1 MTTKNFSLPNLK
13 VLTYGGAGAVNDPDI
28 IEYLNSLDINFVT
41 DLGNELISQKFLN
54 KYRSWI
60 TSTKLNDYT
69 GLEGFTHS
77 AYSNATTESF
87 DKFYMTNSQRRFRCF
102 RGEYMY
108 HQLTWRN
115 CWPNWQYI
123 EDDLDININDAVVI
137 SLPFADTGNLHHHYR
152 ALLERCTELNV
163 PVLVDC
169 AYANICS
176 GITFDFSYP
185 CITDV
190 AFSLSKFAPLA
201 AYARIGMRL
210 SRVDSD
216 DPLFVL
222 NKTNYTNRMSAWLGS
237 KIIDRFGPD
246 YIVEKYKPTQIEFCK
261 ELGATPSQSVI
272 FGLGDNDY
280 NQYNRGA
287 GNNRLCFFRYLHQ
300 GTLPS

>member
-13 VLTYGGAGAVNDPDI
+13 VLTYGGAGAVSDPAI
-28 IEYLNSLDINFVT
+28 IEYLNSLNINFAI
-41 DLGNELISQKFLN
+41 DLNNESISKEFIG
-54 KYRSWI
+54 KYRAWI
-60 TSTKLNDYT
+60 SSTKLNNYV
-69 GLEGFTHS
+69 GLDDFQFAT
-77 AYSNATTESF
+77 YSNATTESF
-87 DKFYMTNSQRRFRCF
+87 DKFYMSNSQRRFRCF

-108 HQLTWRN
+108 HQLAWRN

-123 EDDLDININDAVVI
+123 DNDLDIAANDAVVI
-137 SLPFADTGNLHHHYR
+137 SLPFADTGNEHLHYR

-176 GITFDFSYP
+176 NITFDFTYP

-190 AFSLSKFAPLA
+190 TFSLSKFAPMA

-210 SRVDSD
+210 SRSDSD

-222 NKTNYTNRMSAWLGS
+222 NKTNYTNRMSAWLGL
-237 KIIDRFGPD
+237 KIIDKFGPD
-246 YIVEKYKPTQIEFCK
+246 YIVQKYKTTQLEFCNK
-261 ELGATPSQSVI
+261 LGAAPSHSVI
-272 FGLGDNDY
+272 FGLGNDDY

-287 GNNRLCFFRYLHQ
+287 GNNRLCFFRYLHL